1 MGTKLLL
8 SFIYCTMQ
16 FGSLSSEFET
26 KKDFDSLRYDVQVTS
41 VKFDFETRN
50 GVLL

>member
-16 FGSLSSEFET
+16 FGSLSSEFVT
-26 KKDFDSLRYDVQVTS
+26 KNDFDSLRHDVQVTS
-41 VKFDFETRN
+41 VKVDFES
-50 GVLL
+50 VLL